1 MQFNCY
7 CGTFTYM
14 HFELPMPSAHNQFV
28 CCIPKAF
35 LFFPFYLFI
44 IMIILLIIFRSF
56 TETFFFNNLILTV
69 RIAYVIDRLYTL
81 GIERLLI
88 KFGWKMTDF
97 KPILNV
103 FDKTHCFYANSKMIK
118 WHFHLYRAFT
128 LRGDPKE

>member
-1 MQFNCY
+1 MAHSHICTLNYLCPVPTINLCVAFQK
-7 CGTFTYM
+7 
-14 HFELPMPSAHNQFV
+14 HFF
-28 CCIPKAF
+28 
-35 LFFPFYLFI
+35 FFPFIYSLLWLFC
-44 IMIILLIIFRSF
+44 LLSSGRLLKH
-56 TETFFFNNLILTV
+56 FFFNNLILTV

-118 WHFHLYRAFT
+118 RHFHLYRAFT